1 VGARNLHRSLS
12 GIPGGDVT
20 IRQPST
26 SEAAFAELMGKARQH
41 DEEAVVTL
49 YRRALPVIYRYV
61 LAHLGQPDL
70 AEDVVSDVFLVM
82 VESIEQLRTEQEAGF
97 YAWLLQIAQRK
108 VARVVQQQQH
118 QRFHQIP
125 LSMSPEEEEETT
137 REELADHYPASDPIA
152 VQEWQETI
160 EELQRALDTLSQ
172 EQQIVVTGR
181 FLADQS
187 IEDLAQALNKRPG
200 AIRALQFR
208 ALGKLAKS
216 LGLKNNRHQE
226 PKGGSHA
233 T

>member
-1 VGARNLHRSLS
+1 
-12 GIPGGDVT
+12 
-20 IRQPST
+20 
-26 SEAAFAELMGKARQH
+26 MGKARHH

-49 YRRALPVIYRYV
+49 YRRALPVIFRDV
-61 LAHLGQPDL
+61 LTHLGQPDL
-70 AEDVVSDVFLVM
+70 VEDVVSDVFVIM
-82 VESIEQLRTEQEAGF
+82 VESIAQLRTEQEAGF

-108 VARVVQQQQH
+108 VVRVVQQQQR
-118 QRFHQIP
+118 QRSHQIP
-125 LSMSPEEEEETT
+125 LLMSQEEEEAT
-137 REELADHYPASDPIA
+137 REELADHYPGSDPLA

-172 EQQIVVTGR
+172 EQQIVVAGR

-216 LGLKNNRHQE
+216 LGLKNNRRQE
-226 PKGGSHA
+226 PRGGSHA

>member
-1 VGARNLHRSLS
+1 
-12 GIPGGDVT
+12 
-20 IRQPST
+20 
-26 SEAAFAELMGKARQH
+26 MGKARQH

-108 VARVVQQQQH
+108 VARVVQQQQR
-118 QRFHQIP
+118 QRSHQIP
-125 LSMSPEEEEETT
+125 LLQPQEEEEAT
-137 REELADHYPASDPIA
+137 REELADHYPASDPLA

-187 IEDLAQALNKRPG
+187 IEDLALALNKRPG

-216 LGLKNNRHQE
+216 LGLKSNRHQE